1 MEIRK
6 PHQSQN
12 ANDPMLI
19 NAEDEKSH
27 NLNTTPF
34 CAAARDFTTWRNN
47 LKKKNFPLLEFVADS
62 AGM

>member
-1 MEIRK
+1 
-6 PHQSQN
+6 
-12 ANDPMLI
+12 MLI

-34 CAAARDFTTWRNN
+34 CAAAWDFTTWRNN
-47 LKKKNFPLLEFVADS
+47 LAQKKNFPLIESVADG